1 MLFVNKDE
9 LNIED
14 ALMKIYGTEN
24 NNYILKEIGK
34 RIKDTR
40 IVLSLTQKDMALKEG
55 VAPKTIE
62 RIENGENVKIENLLN
77 VLRVLNLLQNF
88 EILVP
93 EQEFLTQEEHSKKRQ
108 RASKKRVEDKEA
120 SGWKWGD
127 EL

>member
-1 MLFVNKDE
+1 
-9 LNIED
+9 
-14 ALMKIYGTEN
+14 MKIYGTEN
-24 NNYILKEIGK
+24 NYYILKEIGK

-40 IVLSLTQKDMALKEG
+40 IVLSMTQKDMALKAG